1 MSLDRQSIEKRDFP
15 IGRRGYDPEAVDA
28 HLARIAN
35 EVEELKLA
43 SHQRTENVAASA
55 GERVRAIVEAAES
68 SAAEIQRQAVDDA
81 RELRSEA
88 AEESATARSQATGQA
103 REYVGRVSEST
114 ATMIQRLDAMQTELG
129 TLLETLR
136 TGSNRINAD
145 LQLLEG
151 NLVDVRGAVLPHE
164 RIEDESSAAA
174 PDAGA
179 GSEAGA
185 VSAEQIGGASGGGDA
200 GVPEVAGVGA
210 PSAWS
215 STGFGSDSSP
225 GPSGGGEING
235 TWPAADPEVA
245 GEQGDSLFEEA
256 EPELS
261 VPDSN
266 GAVATADGSGTDSA
280 PDDVDGA
287 RLIALN
293 MALDGAPRE
302 ETARYLSEHYRLLD
316 PQGLLDEVYTSVQG

>member
-43 SHQRTENVAASA
+43 SHQRTENVAVSAS
-55 GERVRAIVEAAES
+55 ERVRAIVEAAES

-81 RELRSEA
+81 REIRGEA
-88 AEESATARSQATGQA
+88 ADESQAARSQATGQA

-164 RIEDESSAAA
+164 RVEDESSAAS
-174 PDAGA
+174 DAGA
-179 GSEAGA
+179 TVNGAASSERPGGIVDAGA
-185 VSAEQIGGASGGGDA
+185 PAGAGAGGT
-200 GVPEVAGVGA
+200 A
-210 PSAWS
+210 PGAWS
-215 STGFGSDSSP
+215 STGF
-225 GPSGGGEING
+225 SGGTALESGNG
-235 TWPAADPEVA
+235 SWPVADQEVG

-256 EPELS
+256 EPELAAAT
-261 VPDSN
+261 DGAGN
-266 GAVATADGSGTDSA
+266 GAPAAGDASVADPGPAG
-280 PDDVDGA
+280 DDVDGA

-293 MALDGAPRE
+293 MALDGTSRE
-302 ETARYLSEHYRLLD
+302 ETARYLSVHYRLLD
-316 PQGLLDEVYTSVQG
+316 PKALLDEVYSSVQG